1 MYWDVVGLLLARGQR
16 ELTHDHSSSHTIT
29 WNEPNTWR
37 GKRTQERVA
46 FNRRSNLITNV
57 SFTQA
62 RTCTSKVGRG
72 QRPDLFKLGVEPPA
86 RHAHYL
92 DTVYGFREWRKEG
105 GVPVLAQRLVI
116 PVSEGRTRPLPLLD
130 SSSRIARR
138 CACRASPLAAETARC
153 GCTTAV
159 ASFNATVPLRV
170 QTLLAATR
178 PAKGCTTATA
188 TARPAPTARWR
199 GKAGHSFA
207 HLALTV
213 ARPGRI
219 PTC

>member
-1 MYWDVVGLLLARGQR
+1 MCLGLREIFSVCSSYEHTHFRKPTRNLLWFANNIPKTKMWDVIGLLLASGQR
-16 ELTHDHSSSHTIT
+16 ELTQDHSSHTHDHMDMPHGTNLIVIHA
-29 WNEPNTWR
+29 TWR

-116 PVSEGRTRPLPLLD
+116 PVSE
-130 SSSRIARR
+130 
-138 CACRASPLAAETARC
+138 
-153 GCTTAV
+153 
-159 ASFNATVPLRV
+159 
-170 QTLLAATR
+170 
-178 PAKGCTTATA
+178 
-188 TARPAPTARWR
+188 
-199 GKAGHSFA
+199 
-207 HLALTV
+207 
-213 ARPGRI
+213 
-219 PTC
+219 